1 LETKTFENWG
11 MNLQNPLIIAGPCS
25 VETPEQLDKTVSGL
39 VDQGVKIIR
48 GGVWKPRTRPGNF
61 EGVGAIAL
69 PWIKEVKEK
78 YGVKFAIEVANPN
91 HVEQALDAGIDLL
104 WIGAR
109 TTVNP
114 FAIQEI
120 ADSLK
125 GVEIPV
131 FVKNP
136 VNPDLALWIGAL
148 ERLDQAGL
156 KRIGAIHRGF
166 SNFNDTKYR
175 NSPMWQLPI
184 ELKTKFPNLPLLNDP
199 SHIGGKRDLLFNIA
213 QMAYDLNFDGLIVE
227 SHIDPD
233 KAWSDAA
240 QQLTPE
246 AFGVMLKRLKTR
258 NSGLENPIFKH
269 QLEQLREQIDEVDRE
284 LLEVITRR
292 MNLVAQ
298 VGEYKKSNN
307 LTVFQIERWKKVFKT
322 RAEWAQAMN
331 LNPEFVK
338 EVFKLIHTESIN
350 KQTEI
355 MEGTK
360 LEK

>member
-1 LETKTFENWG
+1 
-11 MNLQNPLIIAGPCS
+11 MC
-25 VETPEQLDKTVSGL
+25 
-39 VDQGVKIIR
+39 
-48 GGVWKPRTRPGNF
+48 
-61 EGVGAIAL
+61 
-69 PWIKEVKEK
+69 
-78 YGVKFAIEVANPN
+78 
-91 HVEQALDAGIDLL
+91 
-104 WIGAR
+104 
-109 TTVNP
+109 
-114 FAIQEI
+114 
-120 ADSLK
+120 
-125 GVEIPV
+125 
-131 FVKNP
+131 
-136 VNPDLALWIGAL
+136 
-148 ERLDQAGL
+148 
-156 KRIGAIHRGF
+156 
-166 SNFNDTKYR
+166 
-175 NSPMWQLPI
+175 QLPI

-284 LLEVITRR
+284 LIEVITRR